1 MTDQEYMQM
10 AMRLAL
16 RAQGKTSPNPMV
28 GAVIVKKG
36 KIISQGFH
44 RRCGSDHAEIAALK
58 NAQASVKGATLYV
71 TLEPCGHYGRTP
83 PCVDAIIASG
93 IKKVVI
99 GTRDPNPVNNG
110 ASIKKLNKAGIK
122 TVVGVLQEELQ
133 KLNEPFFKFIQDKR
147 PFVVIKWAQTLD
159 GKIATATGSSKWI
172 TSEKTRKF
180 SHKLRD
186 RFDAILVGI
195 NTVIRDDPFLNGV
208 SASKKL
214 KKIIIDPHLRVPL
227 KANIFHDV
235 AQGQVIIVTS
245 KSSDKIKA
253 RSLEKRGVL
262 VVPCPRIA
270 ASLDLRFLFKELG
283 RLDIVNILVEG
294 GSRTIGKIV
303 DQRLAD
309 RALIFIAPKLIGDQ
323 SALSAVDGMRVKDV
337 SGALRLKNVTIRSV
351 GEDILVE
358 GYFN

>member
-1 MTDQEYMQM
+1 QM

-28 GAVIVKKG
+28 GAVIVKNG

-44 RRCGSDHAEIAALK
+44 RSCGSDHAEIVALK
-58 NAQASVKGATLYV
+58 NAQANVKGATLYV

-93 IKKVVI
+93 IKKVVV

-110 ASIKKLNKAGIK
+110 ASIRKLNRAGIK

-147 PFVVIKWAQTLD
+147 PLIVIKWAQTLD

-186 RFDAILVGI
+186 QFDAILVGI
-195 NTVIRDDPFLNGV
+195 NTVIKDDPFLNGV

-214 KKIIIDPHLRVPL
+214 KKIIIDPHLLVPL
-227 KANIFHDV
+227 RANIFRNV

-245 KSSDKIKA
+245 RSSDKIKA

-262 VVPCPRIA
+262 VVSCPRIGT
-270 ASLDLRFLFKELG
+270 SLDLRFLFEELG
-283 RLDIVNILVEG
+283 RRNMVNVLVEG
-294 GSRTIGKIV
+294 GSRTIGKII

-323 SALSAVDGMRVKDV
+323 GALSAVNGMRVKDV
-337 SGALRLKNVTIRSV
+337 SSALRLKNVTTRPI